1 MTLCVEAY
9 VGAGGGTEGVK
20 LERQVLVTKDGCIPL
35 DKFPFE
41 EELLA

>member
-1 MTLCVEAY
+1 MTLFVESY
-9 VGAGGGTEGVK
+9 VVAEDGTEGVK